1 MALMKKHRL
10 EEFIE
15 KLIKEGLFLEAECFG
30 KEKEEILY
38 LTYNSKEAAENTL
51 FICKGAA
58 FKEDYLEEALKQGAL
73 GYISEKRYES
83 CGEVPYILVTDIRK
97 AMPILADMF
106 FNSAWEDINVIGIGG
121 TKGKSTSVYY
131 MKAIV
136 DDYLEAQGKR
146 DSAVISSIDI
156 YDGVVSKESHITTP
170 EAVELQGHIRNA
182 VESGMEFLQMEV
194 SSQALKYGR
203 VDNMK
208 FDVAAFL
215 NISEDHI
222 SPIEHADFEDY
233 FRSKLLIFEKTKT
246 AVVNLDAD
254 FLDRILEAA
263 KAAEK
268 VVTFSTRSSDADFY
282 AYNIHKEGNGTVFM
296 VKCAEF
302 EDRILEAAKA
312 AEKVVTF
319 STRSSDADFYAYNIH
334 KEGNGTVFMVK
345 CAEFDKEF
353 VLTMPGLFNV
363 ENALAVIAIA
373 SQFQIP
379 VEYMYSGLKRA
390 RSSGRME
397 LYTSQDNKVIA
408 VVDYAHNKL
417 SFEKLFSSTKEEYP
431 NYDIISIF
439 GCPGKK
445 AFIRRRDL
453 GTIAGKYAKKV
464 YLAAEDPG
472 YEPVEEISR
481 DIAQYVEKEGCPYE
495 MIEDRGEAIKKAIE
509 SVERP
514 SILLITGKGN
524 ETRQKYG
531 CEYIDCP
538 SDVDYVKKYLA
549 EYDERNQ

>member
-1 MALMKKHRL
+1 MAQMMNHTMKDFV
-10 EEFIE
+10 EFLRE
-15 KLIKEGLFLEAECFG
+15 RELLVEAECFG
-30 KEKEEILY
+30 KEEVYIEN
-38 LTYNSKEAAENTL
+38 LTYDSKEVTENTL

-58 FKEDYLEEALKQGAL
+58 FKEEYLQEAIKRGAVC
-73 GYISEKRYES
+73 YVSEICYESEK
-83 CGEVPYILVTDIRK
+83 EVPHMIVKDIRK
-97 AMPILADMF
+97 AMPILANHF
-106 FNSAWEDINVIGIGG
+106 FNSAWEDIHVIGIGG

-131 MKAIV
+131 MKAII

-156 YDGVVSKESHITTP
+156 YDGVISKESHITTP

-203 VDNMK
+203 VDEMK

-233 FRSKLLIFEKTKT
+233 FRSKLLIFQKTKT

-254 FLDRILEAA
+254 YVERILEAA

-268 VVTFSTRSSDADFY
+268 VVTFSTKDSEADFY
-282 AYNIHKEGNGTVFM
+282 AYDIHKEGNGTVFM

-302 EDRILEAAKA
+302 E
-312 AEKVVTF
+312 
-319 STRSSDADFYAYNIH
+319 
-334 KEGNGTVFMVK
+334 
-345 CAEFDKEF
+345 KEF

-373 SQFQIP
+373 SQFKIP

-397 LYTSQDNKVIA
+397 LYASKDNRVIA

-417 SFEKLFSSTKEEYP
+417 SFEKLFSSIKEEYP
-431 NYDIISIF
+431 DYDIISIF

-472 YEPVEEISR
+472 HEPVEEISR
-481 DIAQYVEKEGCPYE
+481 DIAQYIEKEGCPYE
-495 MIEDRGEAIKKAIE
+495 MIEDRGEAIKEAIASIE
-509 SVERP
+509 KP

-531 CEYIDCP
+531 SEYLDCP
-538 SDVDYVKKYLA
+538 SDVEYVKKYLA
-549 EYDERNQ
+549 EYDERNA

>member
-1 MALMKKHRL
+1 MAQMKYYAVEAYLELMKQQDNL
-10 EEFIE
+10 
-15 KLIKEGLFLEAECFG
+15 LEANLYG
-30 KEKEEILY
+30 KENQVVEH
-38 LTYNSKEAAENTL
+38 LTYDSKDVKENTF

-58 FKEDYLEEALKQGAL
+58 FKAEYLKEAVKKGAVA
-73 GYISEKRYES
+73 YISEKDYELES
-83 CGEVPYILVTDIRK
+83 VPHIIVKDIRK
-97 AMPILADMF
+97 AMPVLADKF
-106 FNSAWEDINVIGIGG
+106 FNSAWKDLNVIGIGG

-136 DDYLEAQGKR
+136 DDYLEAKGKR

-156 YDGVVSKESHITTP
+156 YDGVINKESHITTP
-170 EAVELQGHIRNA
+170 EAVELHGHFRNA
-182 VESGMEFLQMEV
+182 VESGMEFVQMEV

-203 VDNMK
+203 VDEMM
-208 FDVAAFL
+208 FDAAAFL

-222 SPIEHADFEDY
+222 SPIEHEDFEDY
-233 FRSKLLIFEKTKT
+233 FSSKLQMFGKTKT

-254 FLDRILEAA
+254 FADRILESA

-268 VVTFSTRSSDADFY
+268 TVTFSTKDENADFY

-296 VKCAEF
+296 VKCE
-302 EDRILEAAKA
+302 
-312 AEKVVTF
+312 
-319 STRSSDADFYAYNIH
+319 S
-334 KEGNGTVFMVK
+334 
-345 CAEFDKEF
+345 FDKEF

-373 SQFQIP
+373 AQFDIP

-397 LYTSQDNKVIA
+397 LYASADNKVIA

-417 SFEKLFSSTKEEYP
+417 SFEKLFSSTREEYP
-431 NYDIISIF
+431 DYDIISIF

-453 GTIAGKYAKKV
+453 GTISGKYAKKV
-464 YLAAEDPG
+464 YLTAEDPG
-472 YEPVEEISR
+472 YEPVEEISS
-481 DIAQYVEKEGCPYE
+481 DIAQYVAAEGCPYE
-495 MIEDRGEAIKKAIE
+495 MIEDRGEAIIAAIE
-509 SVERP
+509 AAERP

-531 CEYIDCP
+531 SEYLDCP
-538 SDVDYVKKYLA
+538 SDVEYVKKYLA
-549 EYDERNQ
+549 EYDERNLS